1 MAKELRTHA
10 YIGNTIYGTEV
21 HSVNGKTGHVILTA
35 EDVGALPSDTPI
47 PSLDGYAT
55 EEWVQE
61 QGYATERDIP
71 ANVSAF
77 NNDAGYLTQHQDI
90 SDKADKTA
98 VNALDDRVTV
108 LESGSGGGG
117 PTNMVN
123 GSADGSVRG
132 INTSSEDSS
141 YTMGIYAFA
150 EGFDTKASGD
160 ASHAEGGSTQATG
173 SVSHAEGVGTTASG
187 GMSHVEGNGA
197 KASGSAS
204 HAEGLEATAS
214 GTASHAEGSSTQAT
228 GQGSHAEGF
237 RAQASGS
244 TSHAEGNG
252 AKASGSASH
261 AEGLDTKATGDFSH
275 AEGVGTTA
283 SGIASHAEGYGT
295 IAQGHC
301 QHTSGSY
308 NIAQGSGDQHAS
320 SDYVVI
326 IGNGSDGAR
335 SNAFAMKWDGTFVF
349 ANGTE
354 ITPAQFASLLALLNN

>member
-160 ASHAEGGSTQATG
+160 ASHAEGDG
-173 SVSHAEGVGTTASG
+173 
-187 GMSHVEGNGA
+187 
-197 KASGSAS
+197 
-204 HAEGLEATAS
+204 ATAS